1 MRYILFVIDQQS
13 NSADSDEMAAIDVF
27 NQGLQDNGQW
37 VLAAGIAAPGL
48 ATVVDNRD
56 DVAVINAGSLFDADD
71 FYSGFWIVDA
81 ASDDEAIALASG
93 GSKACNRRVEVR
105 PFLH

>member
-1 MRYILFVIDQQS
+1 MHYIFFVIDQQS
-13 NSADSDEMAAIDVF
+13 NTADSDEMAAIDVF

-48 ATVVDNRD
+48 ATLIDNRD
-56 DVAVINAGSLFDADD
+56 DAALSSTGSLFDADD

-81 ASDDEAIALASG
+81 ASDEEALTLASA

-105 PFLH
+105 PFLR

>member
-1 MRYILFVIDQQS
+1 MRYILFVIDRQS
-13 NSADSDEMAAIDVF
+13 NTADSDEMAAIDVF
-27 NQGLQDNGQW
+27 NQGLQDKGQW
-37 VLAAGIAAPGL
+37 VLAAGIAAPAL

-56 DVAVINAGSLFDADD
+56 DANATSRGSLFSSDD

-81 ASDDEAIALASG
+81 ASDDEALTLASA

-105 PFLH
+105 PFLR

>member
-13 NSADSDEMAAIDVF
+13 NTADSDEMAAIDVF
-27 NQGLQDNGQW
+27 NQGLHDNGQW

-48 ATVVDNRD
+48 ATLVDNRGD
-56 DVAVINAGSLFDADD
+56 AGAATPGSLFEADD
-71 FYSGFWIVDA
+71 FYSGFWIIEA
-81 ASDDEAIALASG
+81 ATDEEALTLATA

-105 PFLH
+105 PFLR